1 MTKKN
6 IYIYISLE
14 VHNVTYNK
22 TFWKTMNLLLFE
34 KGTNKSKIVL
44 VCKDKVVADDK
55 RLCKTFTN
63 FSKKQLRL

>member
-1 MTKKN
+1 
-6 IYIYISLE
+6 
-14 VHNVTYNK
+14 
-22 TFWKTMNLLLFE
+22 MNLLLFE